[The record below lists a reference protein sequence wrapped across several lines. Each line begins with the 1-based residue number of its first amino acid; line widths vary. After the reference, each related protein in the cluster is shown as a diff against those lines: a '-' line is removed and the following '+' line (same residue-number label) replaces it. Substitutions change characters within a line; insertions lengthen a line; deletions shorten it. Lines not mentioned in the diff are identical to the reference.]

1 MDEMTPTTRIN
12 LDDERYFHDA
22 TVTDTTSSPLR
33 IPAVGRDAAVSVTP
47 GTDAKIQFTLSSYD
61 EIETD
66 NAVWEDWPSGVV
78 TSATYDVITG
88 AAAALRIVSTGASTW
103 RVSL

>member
-1 MDEMTPTTRIN
+1 MDEMKPITRIEA
-12 LDDERYFHDA
+12 DDKRHFHQA
-22 TVTDTTSSPLR
+22 TVTDTTSIPLR
-33 IPAVGRDAAVSVTP
+33 IPAIGRDAAVSVTP
-47 GTDAKIQFTLSSYD
+47 GTNAKVQFTLSSYD

-78 TSATYDVITG
+78 TSATYDLITG

-103 RVSL
+103 RVSV

>member
-47 GTDAKIQFTLSSYD
+47 GTDAKVQFTVSNYD
-61 EIETD
+61 DIETD
-66 NAVWEDWPSGVV
+66 NAVWEDWPSGEI
-78 TSATYDVITG
+78 TAAKSDVITG
-88 AAAALRIVSTGASTW
+88 AASALRLVSTGASTW
-103 RVSL
+103 SVSV